1 MDQQLSDARTRI
13 VQLTAEVQSSKQV
26 AEHHEKR
33 AASLSSQV
41 SLMPLPAQ
49 FQITH
54 AAVEGRLLLAVP
66 LLHAVWW
73 STGVSQLL

>member
-26 AEHHEKR
+26 ADHHKKR

-41 SLMPLPAQ
+41 SFMPLPAQ
-49 FQITH
+49 SQLTH
-54 AAVEGRLLLAVP
+54 AAAKGRVARAVS
-66 LLHAVWW
+66 LLHAV
-73 STGVSQLL
+73 